1 RYSGLL
7 LSAERRAKGVTF
19 NTNYTWSHCIGPY
32 VTLYGPRAIESHETY
47 TNPNNRD
54 ADRGN
59 CDSDR
64 RHIFNLTSVAETP
77 QFSNRTMRLVATGW
91 RLSGIY
97 RVSSGWPVNGGV
109 AGGGGSGIEAGSDR
123 ALTGVNHQRANEVTA
138 NAYGD
143 PSVPPM
149 TLCIKQT
156 T

>member
-1 RYSGLL
+1 MELL
-7 LSAERRAKGVTF
+7 LQAHHRFLMIQPAATNVQLWATRMCAACSVFKDPPTQRISAMLRSPMPEEFKDITVCCFPRNGAAKGVTF

-32 VTLYGPRAIESHETY
+32 VMLYDASALWPYETY

-91 RLSGIY
+91 RLSGI
-97 RVSSGWPVNGGV
+97 
-109 AGGGGSGIEAGSDR
+109 
-123 ALTGVNHQRANEVTA
+123 
-138 NAYGD
+138 
-143 PSVPPM
+143 
-149 TLCIKQT
+149 
-156 T
+156 